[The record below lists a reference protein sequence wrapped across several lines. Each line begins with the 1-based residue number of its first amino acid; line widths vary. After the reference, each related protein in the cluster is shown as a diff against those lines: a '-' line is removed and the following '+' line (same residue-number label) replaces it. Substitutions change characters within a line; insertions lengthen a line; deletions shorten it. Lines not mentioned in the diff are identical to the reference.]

1 MLASRFKNEKCIFTI
16 ENAYSLLLN
25 IEKLSTKRVQYWLH
39 FIQVRYNNIMPYI
52 RAGSFIVTVITI
64 ITAPYLLLATCLLYT

>member
-25 IEKLSTKRVQYWLH
+25 IEKLSTKRVQYWLQ
-39 FIQVRYNNIMPYI
+39 FIQVRYNNIMTYI

-64 ITAPYLLLATCLLYT
+64 ITAPYPLLATCLLYT